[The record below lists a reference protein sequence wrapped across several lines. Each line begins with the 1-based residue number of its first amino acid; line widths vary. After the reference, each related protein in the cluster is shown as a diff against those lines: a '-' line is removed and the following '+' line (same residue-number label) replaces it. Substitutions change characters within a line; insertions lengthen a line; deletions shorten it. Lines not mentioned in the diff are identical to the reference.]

1 MGRFIV
7 DLICPEAR
15 LVIEVDGPIHSGQ
28 AAAKADAERDL
39 WLEEREIFVLRVSND
54 EVVNDMSGV
63 LKRIY
68 AVAESRTVH
77 SD

>member
-7 DLICPEAR
+7 DLVCPEAR
-15 LVIEVDGPIHSGQ
+15 LVVEVDGPIHTGQ

-39 WLEEREIFVLRVSND
+39 WLEERGMFVLRVSND
-54 EVVNDMSGV
+54 EVVDDMSGV
-63 LKRIY
+63 LKRIH
-68 AVAESRTVH
+68 AVADSRTVR